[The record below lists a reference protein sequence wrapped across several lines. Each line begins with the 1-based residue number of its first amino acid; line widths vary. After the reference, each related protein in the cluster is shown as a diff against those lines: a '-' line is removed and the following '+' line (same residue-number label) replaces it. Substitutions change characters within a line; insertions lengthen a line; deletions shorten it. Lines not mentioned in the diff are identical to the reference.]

1 MPLVPPALIW
11 IVDDS
16 PTQGALTEHALGGPH
31 HYVHFHDGTSVV
43 EMATS
48 TRVLPDL
55 IILDWVMPG
64 LSGDEVCRFLKK
76 DSRTRDIPLVMLTA
90 SRTETRDI
98 VHAFESGANDYVAKP
113 FVVEELHARINT
125 LVRAARTKRAADR
138 EVARVTAIN
147 QLSRA
152 LLAADAN
159 VGVILDHLSRTLVNT
174 FADGCVIDVV
184 SSTTAERVARHRV
197 ARGTELLLGT
207 IERQATNSFA
217 DRDQALAQL
226 PPSYAPYIQTFGL
239 AELRAMQ
246 IPMRGLAEG
255 HVMLTRDTP
264 EPFEPSDIATME
276 TCLELTGLAIE
287 AALRA
292 EAERIA
298 ARFQEEMIGI
308 VSHDLRTPLGAMSM
322 GVDLLRSETP
332 ETGTQGD
339 VLRRIN
345 RSLRRMMSIVDQLL
359 DVTRSRIGQG
369 IQLAPKPTHLNAVVA
384 SVIDELRLAHPKTT
398 FEITGVQINGRW
410 DPDRLEQVVS
420 NLAKNAAL
428 YGREEAKVT
437 ITLETTGDVATISVH
452 NHIRSAPIPEAQL
465 RTMFDPFMRGVSREH
480 ATGLGLGLYI
490 VREIVKA
497 HGGVIEVESNLD
509 GTVFRLSLPIAP

>member
-1 MPLVPPALIW
+1 MPDLSALIW

-16 PTQGALTEHALGGPH
+16 PTQGALTERALGGPH
-31 HYVHFHDGTSVV
+31 RYMHFHDGSSVV
-43 EMATS
+43 EAATT
-48 TRVLPDL
+48 TRLLPDL

-64 LSGDEVCRFLKK
+64 LSGDEVCRFLRR
-76 DSRTRDIPLVMLTA
+76 DPRTHDIPLVMLTA
-90 SRTETRDI
+90 SRTETADI

-113 FVVEELHARINT
+113 FVVEELQARIST

-152 LLAADAN
+152 LLAADGN
-159 VGVILDHLSRTLVNT
+159 VTRILDHLSQTLVNT

-197 ARGTELLLGT
+197 EGGTELLLGM
-207 IERQATNSFA
+207 IERQPTASFT

-226 PPSYAPYIQTFGL
+226 PASYAPYVGAFDL
-239 AELRAMQ
+239 RELRAMQ

-255 HVMLTRDTP
+255 HVTLTRDLP
-264 EPFEPSDIATME
+264 EPFDANDVAAME
-276 TCLELTGLAIE
+276 TCLDLTGLAIE

-332 ETGTQGD
+332 ETGKQGD

-359 DVTRSRIGQG
+359 DVTRARIGQG
-369 IQLAPKPTHLNAVVA
+369 IQLALGPTHLNAVVA
-384 SVIDELRLAHPKTT
+384 SVIDELRLAHPKTS
-398 FEITGVQINGRW
+398 FEITGPQINGRW

-428 YGREEAKVT
+428 YGREDGTVS
-437 ITLETTGDVATISVH
+437 ITLQSTGDVATITVH
-452 NHIRSAPIPEAQL
+452 NHIRNAPIPEAQL
-465 RTMFDPFMRGVSREH
+465 RTMFDPFQRGVSREH

-497 HGGVIEVESNLD
+497 HGGVIEVESTVD
-509 GTVFRLSLPIAP
+509 GTVFRVTLPTG